1 MIKAFILRRYWL
13 IRHRPIVTLSFMFI
27 FPLLIHFFVTI
38 VLKNVLVNSLE
49 QIPYDIWVFPGIL
62 LLIAAITAN
71 AVIYRDLFDL
81 RVHQRAFLPLTL
93 APFSKTQ
100 LILGFLVIS
109 AIEATFYVL
118 VAMGVL
124 NFFLPKTLSALD
136 YFMILVFTPIF
147 IFILGNILITFS
159 LLIDRITTYLST
171 ILVLFLIILF
181 GSGVLVELEFYPK
194 TISLILSNLP
204 LSMILYSLR
213 DIIFSNRVDW
223 TQIFIPIFVA
233 IIWTWF
239 NGFLLKRKLNQ

>member
-1 MIKAFILRRYWL
+1 
-13 IRHRPIVTLSFMFI
+13 MFI

>member
-1 MIKAFILRRYWL
+1 M
-13 IRHRPIVTLSFMFI
+13 
-27 FPLLIHFFVTI
+27 
-38 VLKNVLVNSLE
+38 KNVLVNSLE